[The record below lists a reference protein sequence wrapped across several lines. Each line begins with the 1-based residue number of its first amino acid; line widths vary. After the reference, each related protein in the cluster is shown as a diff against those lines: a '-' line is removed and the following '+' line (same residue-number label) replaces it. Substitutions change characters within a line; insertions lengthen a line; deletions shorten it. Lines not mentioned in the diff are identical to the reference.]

1 MSYIKYTNAFALTKL
16 SSEDLLMPLVV
27 NDQRIDDAIID
38 QEFSAIKAHY
48 ESMGSMSC
56 CERDEEFRGYARDNI
71 VFRALL
77 TQEAQKTID
86 YPGKEQIDKEFLR
99 LKKENGGEDE
109 FYSNMNLTHD
119 QDEMIKDDLALNIQ
133 VENLRSKIFE
143 EISEPND
150 KELNEYYFN
159 NKDQFREPDEVRASH
174 IFKSVREVEKREEV
188 FNELCDIRKKLVDGL
203 DFFEIAKKCSDK
215 PQDEIDLGFYK
226 RGELMDEFEII
237 TFSLNVG
244 EVSPVFNTPHGF
256 HLAKVTDRKLGELKL
271 FEDVKNII
279 NDELIH
285 LSQDKKLNEFVEQLK
300 KTADIKYTE
309 PNTDFDENE

>member
-1 MSYIKYTNAFALTKL
+1 MSYIKYKNAFALTKL

-56 CERDEEFRGYARDNI
+56 CERDEEFRDYARDNI

-86 YPGKEQIDKEFLR
+86 HPSKEQIDEEFLR

-109 FYSNMNLTHD
+109 FYANMNLTHD

-143 EISEPND
+143 EISKPND
-150 KELNEYYFN
+150 KELNEYYLN

-188 FNELCDIRKKLVDGL
+188 FNELCGIRKQLVDGL

-256 HLAKVTDRKLGELKL
+256 HLAKVTDRKSGELKL
-271 FEDVKNII
+271 FEDVKSII

-300 KTADIKYTE
+300 KTADIEYTE
-309 PNTDFDENE
+309 PKTDLDENE

>member
-1 MSYIKYTNAFALTKL
+1 MSYIKYTNAFALIKL

-56 CERDEEFRGYARDNI
+56 CDRDEEFRGYARDNI

-86 YPGKEQIDKEFLR
+86 HPGKEQIDEEFLR

-109 FYSNMNLTHD
+109 FYANMNVTHD

-143 EISEPND
+143 EIPVPND
-150 KELNEYYFN
+150 NELNEYYLN

-309 PNTDFDENE
+309 PKTDLDENE

>member
-1 MSYIKYTNAFALTKL
+1 MSYIKYKNAFALTKL

-56 CERDEEFRGYARDNI
+56 CERDEEFRDYARDNI

-86 YPGKEQIDKEFLR
+86 HPSKEQIDEEFLR

-109 FYSNMNLTHD
+109 FYANMNLTHD

-143 EISEPND
+143 EISKPND
-150 KELNEYYFN
+150 KELNEYYLN

-188 FNELCDIRKKLVDGL
+188 FNELCDIRKQLVDGL

-215 PQDEIDLGFYK
+215 PQNEIDLGFYK

-244 EVSPVFNTPHGF
+244 EVSPVFNTSHGF
-256 HLAKVTDRKLGELKL
+256 HLAKVTDRKSGELKL
-271 FEDVKNII
+271 FEDVKSII

-300 KTADIKYTE
+300 KTADIEYTE
-309 PNTDFDENE
+309 PKTDLDENE

>member
-1 MSYIKYTNAFALTKL
+1 MSYIKYKNAFALTKL

-56 CERDEEFRGYARDNI
+56 CERDEEFRDYARDNI

-86 YPGKEQIDKEFLR
+86 HPSKEQIDEEFLR

-109 FYSNMNLTHD
+109 FYANMNLTHD

-143 EISEPND
+143 EISKPND
-150 KELNEYYFN
+150 KELNEYYLN

-188 FNELCDIRKKLVDGL
+188 FNELCDIRKQLVDGL

-215 PQDEIDLGFYK
+215 PQNEIDLGFYK

-256 HLAKVTDRKLGELKL
+256 HLAKVTDRKSGELKL
-271 FEDVKNII
+271 FEDVKSII

-300 KTADIKYTE
+300 KTADIEYTE
-309 PNTDFDENE
+309 PKTDLDENE

>member
-1 MSYIKYTNAFALTKL
+1 
-16 SSEDLLMPLVV
+16 MPLVV

-86 YPGKEQIDKEFLR
+86 HPSKEQIDEEFLR
-99 LKKENGGEDE
+99 LKKENGGEDQ
-109 FYSNMNLTHD
+109 FYANMNLTHD

-150 KELNEYYFN
+150 KELNEYYLH

-300 KTADIKYTE
+300 KTADIEYTE
-309 PNTDFDENE
+309 PKTDLDENE

>member
-1 MSYIKYTNAFALTKL
+1 MSYNKYTNAFALTKL

-86 YPGKEQIDKEFLR
+86 HPGEEQIDKEFLR

-109 FYSNMNLTHD
+109 FYANMNLTHD

-150 KELNEYYFN
+150 KELHEYYLN
-159 NKDQFREPDEVRASH
+159 NKDQFQEPDEVRASH

-188 FNELCDIRKKLVDGL
+188 FNELCDIRKKLIDGL
-203 DFFEIAKKCSDK
+203 DFFEIAKKYSDK

-300 KTADIKYTE
+300 KTADIEYTE
-309 PNTDFDENE
+309 PKTDLDENE